1 MQRFMEESDEFS
13 YKQEF
18 TAQFPPPQDGND
30 LIRNTEK
37 YLQKVCDMVDSFEAV
52 FGDERGGI

>member
-1 MQRFMEESDEFS
+1 MEESDEFS